1 MLIWLQRQF
10 WLLVTQPDPWRLS
23 YEMPSA
29 RPSKVATEKT
39 AARNATKTL
48 PAVSSESKAKEAAAK
63 GCRNIDD
70 PLSIIP
76 RRQLFDLIEPCIVVR
91 GRIDSE
97 PIPDPDGLVFDFVP
111 DPSQAQ
117 LFEDANKAV
126 GIIAPPDMP
135 GCTPSEL
142 GEFHLGVSAATCSGA
157 NVTVP
162 PPGTEVEIVGAY
174 VFDRELEAPVIA
186 PVWAVKPASRAPG

>member
-1 MLIWLQRQF
+1 MPPRPCRQCRAN
-10 WLLVTQPDPWRLS
+10 LRPKRPPQTVVVTSMTHFRS
-23 YEMPSA
+23 Y
-29 RPSKVATEKT
+29 
-39 AARNATKTL
+39 
-48 PAVSSESKAKEAAAK
+48 
-63 GCRNIDD
+63 
-70 PLSIIP
+70 
-76 RRQLFDLIEPCIVVR
+76 RRQLCDLIEPCIVVR

-162 PPGTEVEIVGAY
+162 PLGTEVEIVGAY